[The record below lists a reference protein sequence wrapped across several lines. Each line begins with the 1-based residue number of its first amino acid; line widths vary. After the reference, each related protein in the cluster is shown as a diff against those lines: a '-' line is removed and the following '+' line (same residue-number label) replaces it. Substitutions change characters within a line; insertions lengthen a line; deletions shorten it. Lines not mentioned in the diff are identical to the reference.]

1 MVPPKS
7 SRHGTSFASQ
17 GDAPPSGSTGVAGA
31 RDPMIVGASEGSRQT
46 VLRRRGQSDLP
57 DDNEEDEEEISTE
70 SDDDVLD
77 AGKRKTSG
85 RPRARTQTSEVS
97 LRHWSD
103 AHIDCKLISSIQQLA
118 AFLLATGPDDA
129 PGLPKAMRQGRS
141 GSISDVVSIA
151 TGSSKKSTFSFSQ
164 LRKKSSKA
172 LGRNKKSENDPRAAQ
187 DTSSAEAEAAR
198 RRLDA
203 DINMPKGTVKK
214 ILPNGRSYYSL
225 GVEEY
230 EKEHAKT
237 MSQESSS
244 FLSKTSDGSLLR
256 RSARQKSIGNSSVV
270 ESFFSSNSGATSKA
284 VARAEASPLKKA
296 KSIESIRSTPP
307 NRESPPPLPTPPPS
321 DSMHKS
327 PMTTSLLASRF
338 EGPPTRP
345 PRRESSVALQDQQ
358 QQAGVR
364 EHRQSSVPSGLVSS
378 SPTPA
383 SRGNSNSISSQG
395 FGSESNVPHTNSV
408 TGSLRSIGSVQPSS
422 SPKSPVRIARKPVD
436 RTIIAPSPAA
446 PSPLVQL
453 TASSVAPPL
462 TERSNRGHPAS
473 QEYAPVPQRSGPSS
487 AEVLPPSSMDAANKT
502 ASAEALVDRASPQ
515 RQEQAKDDC
524 SDTPSM
530 SLRFGALDAPEL
542 RKDEDKEAM
551 DEQTSVS
558 SIPDLTTDL
567 HTRVKSPSRR
577 ELDEAGVLDNKVE
590 PHFTSVQPEEQDREE
605 LPESAKQEVLLVTV
619 DESELRKMKKSSD
632 RVSRRASTGTPSNT
646 QLAEASQNSLGLSIA
661 AKKYNNSSQRGVLDV
676 GSEDVAIVR
685 PTSAAPSDSEASPR
699 GMPTDPR
706 SRTPVSE
713 VLYTN
718 DDNFARAQAE
728 RRRNREQAHVQLIN
742 SALPV
747 SAGSSPSKR
756 GKENSHDDELNGEG
770 TKEVVAVDGHREG
783 SDLSIADHVEERRED
798 KGGLGP
804 QSSKER
810 LWAEIGKLQNKAW
823 LAESSARVERVRC
836 RQLARRCL
844 AMLDQ
849 QHRLSLTDMQR
860 RQLEASNTDSALT
873 PLAKD
878 EEKLHRLMQDLM
890 EFVGESHRQQL
901 KYSPPALSD
910 GPSPGPVIEVASVSP
925 KQINHIRHPTRAS
938 DGQIAGTNK
947 FEAVMGRSRSLR
959 SHHSS
964 RLSSRSASREV
975 NLASSSLSAPQMAS
989 KMRFEDA
996 VPLSSSSSPLVAGFC
1011 STPRL
1016 DSPAPTSSS
1025 VPSARMTSSEPQ
1037 PLTADVDKDEGDE
1050 AEVIAS
1056 HEDHDSSPLTEEV
1069 GSSPFPRSPAVAEAT
1084 AQSETSE
1091 SEAVRYAKAFRQL
1104 KGPQEQR
1111 QSQTPLTQEVA
1122 SRTTLSTDEASTTP

>member
-1 MVPPKS
+1 MLAPSTHANALRVNGHKEEGSASSVSAKAEMVPPKS
-7 SRHGTSFASQ
+7 SPHGTSFATQ
-17 GDAPPSGSTGVAGA
+17 GDAPPSGNTRVATA

-57 DDNEEDEEEISTE
+57 DEVEEGEEEISTE
-70 SDDDVLD
+70 SDDDVLN
-77 AGKRKTSG
+77 AGKRKTST
-85 RPRARTQTSEVS
+85 RPRARTQTSE
-97 LRHWSD
+97 
-103 AHIDCKLISSIQQLA
+103 LA

-141 GSISDVVSIA
+141 GSISDGVSVA

-172 LGRNKKSENDPRAAQ
+172 LGRNKKSESGPREVQ

-364 EHRQSSVPSGLVSS
+364 EHRQSSLPSGLVSS

-383 SRGNSNSISSQG
+383 SRGNNSTSISSQG
-395 FGSESNVPHTNSV
+395 FGSEANLPHTNSF
-408 TGSLRSIGSVQPSS
+408 TGSLRSIGSVRPSS

-436 RTIIAPSPAA
+436 RSIVAPSPAA

-462 TERSNRGHPAS
+462 IERSDGDHPAS
-473 QEYAPVPQRSGPSS
+473 QEFAPVPQRSGPL

-502 ASAEALVDRASPQ
+502 APVEALVDSASPQ
-515 RQEQAKDDC
+515 RPQQAKDDY

-530 SLRFGALDAPEL
+530 SPRFGALDAPEL

-558 SIPDLTTDL
+558 SIPDLTTDS

-577 ELDEAGVLDNKVE
+577 QLNEAGVLDNKVE
-590 PHFTSVQPEEQDREE
+590 PHFTSVQPEGQDREKRS
-605 LPESAKQEVLLVTV
+605 ESAKQEVLLVTV
-619 DESELRKMKKSSD
+619 DERELRKMKK
-632 RVSRRASTGTPSNT
+632 RPNGVSRRLDCRKET
-646 QLAEASQNSLGLSIA
+646 Q
-661 AKKYNNSSQRGVLDV
+661 
-676 GSEDVAIVR
+676 
-685 PTSAAPSDSEASPR
+685 
-699 GMPTDPR
+699 
-706 SRTPVSE
+706 
-713 VLYTN
+713 
-718 DDNFARAQAE
+718 
-728 RRRNREQAHVQLIN
+728 QL
-742 SALPV
+742 L
-747 SAGSSPSKR
+747 SKR
-756 GKENSHDDELNGEG
+756 RAGCGKRGCCG
-770 TKEVVAVDGHREG
+770 C
-783 SDLSIADHVEERRED
+783 
-798 KGGLGP
+798 
-804 QSSKER
+804 Q
-810 LWAEIGKLQNKAW
+810 
-823 LAESSARVERVRC
+823 
-836 RQLARRCL
+836 
-844 AMLDQ
+844 
-849 QHRLSLTDMQR
+849 
-860 RQLEASNTDSALT
+860 
-873 PLAKD
+873 
-878 EEKLHRLMQDLM
+878 
-890 EFVGESHRQQL
+890 
-901 KYSPPALSD
+901 
-910 GPSPGPVIEVASVSP
+910 
-925 KQINHIRHPTRAS
+925 
-938 DGQIAGTNK
+938 
-947 FEAVMGRSRSLR
+947 
-959 SHHSS
+959 
-964 RLSSRSASREV
+964 
-975 NLASSSLSAPQMAS
+975 
-989 KMRFEDA
+989 
-996 VPLSSSSSPLVAGFC
+996 
-1011 STPRL
+1011 
-1016 DSPAPTSSS
+1016 
-1025 VPSARMTSSEPQ
+1025 
-1037 PLTADVDKDEGDE
+1037 
-1050 AEVIAS
+1050 
-1056 HEDHDSSPLTEEV
+1056 
-1069 GSSPFPRSPAVAEAT
+1069 
-1084 AQSETSE
+1084 
-1091 SEAVRYAKAFRQL
+1091 
-1104 KGPQEQR
+1104 
-1111 QSQTPLTQEVA
+1111 
-1122 SRTTLSTDEASTTP
+1122 TDECCTIRQ